1 MTDSPADRRRAV
13 ALFRYSV
20 IAEALSLP
28 PGSPERRQLL
38 RAKAQRSYEI
48 PGSRRTRVAFE
59 TLRDWLA
66 HYERGGFDALYPKLR
81 TDRGRARQLPPEVAE
96 LLVQIKERS
105 PHLAVREVIRQA
117 RSQVPPEVR
126 LVPSSIHRLL
136 QREGLMRPSAAEP
149 GGSKDRRRFA
159 YQAGGELWMSDVLH
173 GPKVGCQGSDRRRRA
188 KSYLIAFLDDAT
200 RLVPHA
206 AFTLAENA
214 ATFLPVFKQALLKRG
229 LPTRLYVDNGSNYR
243 CQHLAVICATLGIQ
257 LIHAKP
263 YQPQGKGKIERFFRT
278 CRAQL
283 LPALND
289 ADTRSLDALNVRL
302 AAWVEGEYHLSP
314 HRSLDG
320 DTPLQR
326 WARGAANIR
335 QLNPQTDLDS
345 LFRFRLKRR
354 VNKDRT
360 VSLNATLYEVEAAL
374 VGENIVLL
382 HDPSLPR
389 QRPIPVLHDGRP
401 AGEATLLDA
410 YANTRVR
417 RTRASERPAQPEQPA
432 PDPPKSPLQLRN
444 LRARRPPEND

>member
-20 IAEALSLP
+20 IAEAVSLP

-38 RAKAQRSYEI
+38 RAKAQREYEI
-48 PGSRRTRVAFE
+48 PGSSRRRVAFE

-66 HYERGGFDALYPKLR
+66 HYARGGFDALYPKLR

-117 RSQVPPEVR
+117 RPQVPPEVR

-136 QREGLMRPSAAEP
+136 QREGLMQPSAAEP

-159 YQAGGELWMSDVLH
+159 YRDGGELWMSDVLH
-173 GPKVGCQGSDRRRRA
+173 GPKVGCRDSDRRRRA

-206 AFTLAENA
+206 AFTFAENA

-257 LIHAKP
+257 LIHARP

-302 AAWVEGEYHLSP
+302 AAWIEGEYHLSP

-320 DTPLQR
+320 DTPLER
-326 WARGAANIR
+326 WAIGAANIR
-335 QLNPQTDLDS
+335 QLSPQADLDS

-374 VGENIVLL
+374 VGEKIVLL

-389 QRPIPVLHDGRP
+389 ERPIPVLHDGRP

-444 LRARRPPEND
+444 LRARGRSEND

>member
-1 MTDSPADRRRAV
+1 M
-13 ALFRYSV
+13 
-20 IAEALSLP
+20 
-28 PGSPERRQLL
+28 
-38 RAKAQRSYEI
+38 
-48 PGSRRTRVAFE
+48 
-59 TLRDWLA
+59 
-66 HYERGGFDALYPKLR
+66 
-81 TDRGRARQLPPEVAE
+81 
-96 LLVQIKERS
+96 
-105 PHLAVREVIRQA
+105 
-117 RSQVPPEVR
+117 
-126 LVPSSIHRLL
+126 PSSIHRLF
-136 QREGLMRPSAAEP
+136 QREGLIRHSAGEP

-173 GPKVGCQGSDRRRRA
+173 GPKVGGQGSDQRRRA

-206 AFTLAENA
+206 AFTLSENA

-229 LPTRLYVDNGSNYR
+229 VPTRLYVDNGSNYR

-257 LIHAKP
+257 LIHARP
-263 YQPQGKGKIERFFRT
+263 YQPQGKGKVERLFRT

-283 LPALND
+283 LPALDD
-289 ADTRSLDALNVRL
+289 ADTQSLDALNARL
-302 AAWVEGEYHLSP
+302 AVWVESEYHLSP

-326 WARGAANIR
+326 WAKDAANVR

-374 VGENIVLL
+374 VGETIVLL
-382 HDPSLPR
+382 HDPNLPR

-432 PDPPKSPLQLRN
+432 PEPPKSPLQLRN
-444 LRARRPPEND
+444 LRTRKPPEND